1 MNNYKLNAD
10 KYLKKGYAAIPDK
23 YGSKMPAIK
32 GWSDYCYKLP
42 KDTDVSKWKSIGDTN
57 IAICLGEAS
66 GVIALDVDTD
76 RPELLKLI
84 TSIMPESPVEK
95 RGSKGYTRFFKY
107 MGQQTEQLKHNGEV
121 ILEVLSNGKKTTI
134 PPSKHT
140 NGSTYVWMSEKE
152 LHEIEADRLPIL
164 PPMLISHLAHKL
176 KIEHGGHEESYGKIV
191 NGRNDELSRYLGGLL
206 DGGHTVDEVLRKLV
220 EKDKDINEVP
230 LFSDT
235 NEFRHSDVTTNALLF
250 YSNHLNSINSK
261 RFRESKE
268 YLTPVMEAVKSIDL
282 LKESAGKKSQ
292 APEKPKKSKAEFLL
306 VDTALKKVHETI
318 LKNSWIKQPDLAL
331 GASLALFSTLCSRKF
346 IFQGMSPNLY
356 ICGISPS
363 GSGKDSPQ
371 QAIKEILGELRAEK
385 LLGAGDYVSDASL
398 MDSFALK
405 KVRLDIMDE
414 VGGILRTVNSGKSE
428 YNSKMADV
436 LAELYTSS
444 NGFYMGRATAEGVKG
459 SCDRPNVNILGS
471 TTPTGFREGVS
482 KTAIQKGLMGRFLL
496 FMGDP
501 KAESTR
507 VKKRAKVPQSAMN
520 QMNWL
525 RGYVAPEN
533 VDHVIQDKPQMYV
546 ELKADKDADKK
557 LDDIFKEF
565 DERRIKNIMMPSAP
579 IIARL
584 YQQMIK
590 LVIIHACARE
600 TREVPTIKVC
610 DVDFGYNVI
619 TAYYEEINE
628 LVSGLIFDSKVE
640 QDRHEL
646 LEVIKEMG
654 PISKQ
659 DLIINTPKLPKRTR
673 ETMLEDLTDSELV
686 LTQSVKNPDGKVTI
700 YYGVKL

>member
-1 MNNYKLNAD
+1 MNNYKQHAD

-23 YGSKMPAIK
+23 YGSKMPAIR
-32 GWSDYCYKLP
+32 GWSDHCYKLP
-42 KDTDVSKWKSIGDTN
+42 EEGDVSKWKDIGDTN
-57 IAICLGEAS
+57 IAVCLGEAS
-66 GVIALDVDTD
+66 GIIALDVDTD
-76 RPELLKLI
+76 RPEILALI
-84 TSIMPESPVEK
+84 NSIMPESPVEK
-95 RGSKGYTRFFKY
+95 RGSKGYTRFFRY
-107 MGQQTEQLKHNGEV
+107 MGQQTEQLKFNGEV
-121 ILEVLSNGKKTTI
+121 ILEILSNGKKTTM
-134 PPSKHT
+134 PPSKHP
-140 NGSTYVWMSEKE
+140 NGSNYVWMSEKE
-152 LHEIEADRLPIL
+152 LHEIDASSLPIL
-164 PPMLISHLAHKL
+164 PPMLISHLASKL
-176 KIEHGGHEESYGKIV
+176 KITMGGQEESYGKVV
-191 NGRNDELSRYLGGLL
+191 NGRNDELSKYLGTLL
-206 DGGHTVDEVLRKLV
+206 EENHVVDDVLRKLV
-220 EKDKDINEVP
+220 EKDKEINEVP

-235 NEFRHSDVTTNALLF
+235 NEFRHSDTATNALLF

-261 RFRESKE
+261 RFRESKQ
-268 YLTPVMEAVKSIDL
+268 YLSPVMEAVASIDL

-292 APEKPKKSKAEFLL
+292 APEKPRKSKAEFLL

-331 GASLALFSTLCSRKF
+331 GASLALFATLCSRKF
-346 IFQGMSPNLY
+346 VFQGMSPNLY

-363 GSGKDSPQ
+363 GTGKDSPQ

-428 YNSKMADV
+428 FNSKMADV

-482 KTAIQKGLMGRFLL
+482 KTSIQKGLMGRFLL
-496 FMGDP
+496 FMGDE

-507 VKKRAKVPQSAMN
+507 VKKRVKVPQSAMN
-520 QMNWL
+520 QMSWL

-533 VDHVIQDKPQMYV
+533 VEHVIQDKPQMYV
-546 ELKADKDADKK
+546 ELKADKDADKR
-557 LDDIFKEF
+557 LDEIFTEF
-565 DERRIKNIMMPSAP
+565 DQRRIKNITKPSAP

-600 TREVPTIKVC
+600 TREVPNIKVC

-619 TAYYEEINE
+619 TAYYEEING
-628 LVSGLIFDSKVE
+628 LVAGLMFDSKVE

-646 LEVIKEMG
+646 IEVIRNNG

-659 DLIINTPKLPKRTR
+659 ELIINTPKLPKRIR
-673 ETMLEDLTDSELV
+673 ESMLTDLTEAELIS
-686 LTQSVKNPDGKVTI
+686 TQAVKDASGKVTI
-700 YYGVKL
+700 YYGVNG